1 MTPEQPDAPRRLST
15 IVCAFSG
22 ELPAPWLAV
31 FHRFERQFQRAG
43 LRTRV
48 RLFALDDLPE
58 SFEVLVVPPE
68 LAQRAEALAGG
79 ARVIVTT
86 RSDAAAAAAALL
98 REVNEGRSFYA
109 ERVEPGAPKIVTHR
123 GMEEL

>member
-1 MTPEQPDAPRRLST
+1 MTPGQPDAPRLVST
-15 IVCAFSG
+15 IVCAFSR
-22 ELPAPWLAV
+22 ELPTSWLAV

-58 SFEVLVVPPE
+58 TFEVLVVPPE

-79 ARVIVTT
+79 ARVIATT

-98 REVNEGRSFYA
+98 REIEEGRSLYA
-109 ERVEPGAPKIVTHR
+109 ERMQPGEPKIVIHR